1 MFRFEHLCSLI
12 SHCIFHLPA
21 VGSKP
26 RDGIIRFADEKGAPI
41 YEKTATWNPKTLG
54 GAIFTGVAVDSKPA
68 RKTGECG
75 TRPLVLGNSV
85 LKISLEISFQ
95 ELLQNVEAKSGIA
108 DFDFEEQLRG
118 GQLVEEV
125 HGSGGFRGAKELE
138 IVFDLLLLLLES
150 FESAVLNGNAGD
162 KLLLE
167 DVGVAGTYESW
178 RKFRPRDRA
187 LLTKANGQGKMER

>member
-1 MFRFEHLCSLI
+1 ME
-12 SHCIFHLPA
+12 
-21 VGSKP
+21 
-26 RDGIIRFADEKGAPI
+26 
-41 YEKTATWNPKTLG
+41 
-54 GAIFTGVAVDSKPA
+54 VAVDSKPA
-68 RKTGECG
+68 GKTGECD
-75 TRPLVLGNSV
+75 TRLLELGNSV

-125 HGSGGFRGAKELE
+125 HGSGGFRGAEELE

-150 FESAVLNGNAGD
+150 FESAVLNGNGGD

-167 DVGVAGTYESW
+167 DAGVANDVTFVPLAFAIARVRLNEGRTNRGGSFGRAIES
-178 RKFRPRDRA
+178 
-187 LLTKANGQGKMER
+187 

>member
-1 MFRFEHLCSLI
+1 M
-12 SHCIFHLPA
+12 
-21 VGSKP
+21 
-26 RDGIIRFADEKGAPI
+26 
-41 YEKTATWNPKTLG
+41 
-54 GAIFTGVAVDSKPA
+54 
-68 RKTGECG
+68 
-75 TRPLVLGNSV
+75 

-95 ELLQNVEAKSGIA
+95 ELLQNVEAKSGID

-125 HGSGGFRGAKELE
+125 HGSGGFRGAEKLE

-150 FESAVLNGNAGD
+150 AESAVLNGNGGD

-167 DVGVAGTYESW
+167 DVGVAGTCESW

-187 LLTKANGQGKMER
+187 LLTKANSQGKWSGEARRRNNNRGGRAR